1 MLIKMLQHRG
11 GSFIFEY
18 REAQAGMRYHILV
31 ADDEHLI
38 RRGIIKLL
46 QKYEGFEV
54 VAEAEDGEQALELA
68 RGQTIDVFFVDINMP
83 FLNGLQF
90 IEKLKEEQPRAPVCI
105 ITGYDKFEYVR
116 KALHLGVFEYILKP
130 LNEEA
135 FADTMVKIMN
145 ALEQKKEEEKY
156 LSWAK
161 TGYGKSQSGLVWE
174 LIEKCLLLQY
184 PLDKV
189 RDEVDSYGL
198 NIPAEYAMTLIC
210 LEKTELPD
218 IRKHWNDGLLYS
230 SAENIAKE
238 AYALLTPLLISRN
251 NKGYLLMVSAAAQ
264 KEQLETM
271 NKEYKKAVERYIPA
285 KVLLTQ
291 QTGEDRARLALVC
304 QELMEKLEIL
314 RSYPSIIKKLKQ
326 YIGENYY
333 KEDLSL
339 ADAAEYV
346 SLSPQH
352 ISRMFKKEMDIT
364 FIDYL
369 TKVRM
374 GKAIELFVD
383 DTLKMYEIA
392 ERVGYS
398 SQHYFSNVFKKV
410 IGMPPLEYR
419 SQCVGRKPENIYE
432 LLQ

>member
-1 MLIKMLQHRG
+1 MK
-11 GSFIFEY
+11 Y
-18 REAQAGMRYHILV
+18 NILV
-31 ADDEHLI
+31 ADDEYLI

-46 QKYEGFEV
+46 QKYEDFEV
-54 VAEAEDGEQALELA
+54 TAEAEDGEQALELA
-68 RGQTIDVFFVDINMP
+68 GGQDIDVFLVDINMP

-90 IEKLKEEQPRAPVCI
+90 IEKLKEEQPKALVCI

-135 FADTMVKIMN
+135 FADTMAKITD
-145 ALEQKKEEEKY
+145 ALKQKKEEEKY
-156 LSWAK
+156 LSWAR
-161 TGYGKSQSGLVWE
+161 TSFGKSQSGLVWE

-184 PLDKV
+184 SPDKV
-189 RDEVDSYGL
+189 REEVDSYGL
-198 NIPAEYAMTLIC
+198 GIPAEYAMTLIC

-238 AYALLTPLLISRN
+238 TYAQLEPLLIGRN
-251 NKGYLLMVSAAAQ
+251 NKGYLLMVSAAAE
-264 KEQLETM
+264 KEQLEMM
-271 NKEYKKAVERYIPA
+271 NREYKKAVERYIPA

-291 QTGEDRARLALVC
+291 QIGEDRAKIALIC
-304 QELMEKLEIL
+304 QELMEKLEML
-314 RSYPSIIKKLKQ
+314 RSYPSMIKKLKE
-326 YIGENYY
+326 YIAENYY
-333 KEDLSL
+333 KEDLGL

-374 GKAIELFVD
+374 GKAIELFAD

-410 IGMPPLEYR
+410 IGIAPLEYR
-419 SQCVGRKPENIYE
+419 SRCIGRKPENIYE

>member
-1 MLIKMLQHRG
+1 MK
-11 GSFIFEY
+11 Y
-18 REAQAGMRYHILV
+18 NILV
-31 ADDEHLI
+31 ADDEYLI

-46 QKYEGFEV
+46 QKYEDFEV
-54 VAEAEDGEQALELA
+54 AAEAEDGEQALELA
-68 RGQTIDVFFVDINMP
+68 GEQDIDVFLVDINMP

-90 IEKLKEEQPRAPVCI
+90 IERLKEEQPKALVCI

-135 FADTMVKIMN
+135 FADTMAKITD
-145 ALEQKKEEEKY
+145 ALKQKKEEEKY
-156 LSWAK
+156 LSWAR
-161 TGYGKSQSGLVWE
+161 TSFGKSRSGLVWE

-184 PLDKV
+184 SPDKV

-198 NIPAEYAMTLIC
+198 GIPQEYTMTLIC

-230 SAENIAKE
+230 SAENIARE
-238 AYALLTPLLISRN
+238 TYAQLAPLLIGRN
-251 NKGYLLMVSAAAQ
+251 NKGYLLMVSAAIK
-264 KEQLETM
+264 KEQLEMM
-271 NKEYKKAVERYIPA
+271 NREYKKAVERYIPA

-291 QTGEDRARLALVC
+291 QAGEDRARLALIC
-304 QELMEKLEIL
+304 QELMEKLETL
-314 RSYPSIIKKLKQ
+314 RSYPSIIKKLKE
-326 YIGENYY
+326 YIAENYY

-339 ADAAEYV
+339 ADAAECV

-374 GKAIELFVD
+374 GKAIELFAD

-410 IGMPPLEYR
+410 IGIAPLEYR
-419 SQCVGRKPENIYE
+419 SQCIGRKPGNIYE